1 MASKSWETEKEH
13 LAGLSQEDR
22 RKKYFCKE
30 TFVQLSEIQTWKE
43 YFKEDEKKL
52 SEKGIVDDV
61 LSLYRELLK
70 LKIVLFAVS
79 EKDKETFKSE
89 NPDLKTNPDFADK
102 VSIYRGDI
110 TKLELDSIANAANNS
125 LLGGGGVDG
134 AIHR

>member
-30 TFVQLSEIQTWKE
+30 NFVQLSEIQTWKE

-61 LSLYRELLK
+61 LSLYR
-70 LKIVLFAVS
+70 
-79 EKDKETFKSE
+79 
-89 NPDLKTNPDFADK
+89 
-102 VSIYRGDI
+102 
-110 TKLELDSIANAANNS
+110 
-125 LLGGGGVDG
+125 
-134 AIHR
+134 